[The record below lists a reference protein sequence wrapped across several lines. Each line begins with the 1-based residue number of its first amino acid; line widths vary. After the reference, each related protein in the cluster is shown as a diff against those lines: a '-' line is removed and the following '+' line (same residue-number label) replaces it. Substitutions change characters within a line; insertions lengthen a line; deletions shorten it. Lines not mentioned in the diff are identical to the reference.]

1 MQTTTKSQAG
11 HAADKHLVIRAAG
24 LNPFEDWAG
33 AAEFFL
39 ALRKGCPEPI
49 PDR

>member
-1 MQTTTKSQAG
+1 MLPISIWYYA
-11 HAADKHLVIRAAG
+11 LPVY
-24 LNPFEDWAG
+24 NPFEDWAG